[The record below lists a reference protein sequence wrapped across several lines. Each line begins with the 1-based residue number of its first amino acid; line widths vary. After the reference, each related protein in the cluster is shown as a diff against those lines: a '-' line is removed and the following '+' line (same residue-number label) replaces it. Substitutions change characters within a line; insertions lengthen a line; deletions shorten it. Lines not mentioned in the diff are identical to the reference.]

1 MPQVLNRRCHAW
13 QGPNIATGRS
23 SKVPTPIAQH
33 RFTSPAAL
41 LEAIVDDPETSKS
54 VVLQS
59 LTRMGRG
66 GARPGSSS
74 DAAARSG
81 PTVPGFVMWLGLVS
95 AVGRL
100 AHGVQEVV
108 NTKAGGG

>member
-1 MPQVLNRRCHAW
+1 MLHE
-13 QGPNIATGRS
+13 QGPNITTGRS

-41 LEAIVDDPETSKS
+41 LEAIVDDPDSSKS
-54 VVLQS
+54 AVLQA
-59 LTRMGRG
+59 LACMNTK
-66 GARPGSSS
+66 AAQPASSS
-74 DAAARSG
+74 PDAKSG

-100 AHGVQEVV
+100 AHGVQEALT
-108 NTKAGGG
+108 TKAGDD